1 MFTNRVVGVHKLGDL
16 SRCISYSL
24 ECGLLLYGD
33 CYCSGSRLDV
43 VCATMVS
50 RDINGATEPTGCEE
64 CLIVATEITLMK
76 EITCLKWRDPTD
88 GRLFFAC
95 THTPDIYFFIS
106 DTDPRRSACEQWT
119 LTASEQ
125 GPVWSSPTQGY
136 FFYENAQPTE
146 FALADDNDSGV
157 SVGEDPWPSTTENEL
172 QSHSAAIEPITFL
185 SGAMEPTVTGAIVR
199 ESIDT
204 QAGMVDPE
212 LDELHVRKVSI
223 SEDMMHIAIDRI
235 NLLKMLQQLDQQEIQ
250 LRLAEAVINKQIH
263 ERWNTLNPTSQ

>member
-1 MFTNRVVGVHKLGDL
+1 
-16 SRCISYSL
+16 
-24 ECGLLLYGD
+24 
-33 CYCSGSRLDV
+33 
-43 VCATMVS
+43 
-50 RDINGATEPTGCEE
+50 
-64 CLIVATEITLMK
+64 MK

-157 SVGEDPWPSTTENEL
+157 SVGEDPWPSTIENEL

-185 SGAMEPTVTGAIVR
+185 SGAMEPTLTEAIVR

-212 LDELHVRKVSI
+212 LDELLVRKISI
-223 SEDMMHIAIDRI
+223 SEKMMHVAVGRRK
-235 NLLKMLQQLDQQEIQ
+235 LMKMLQQLDQQENR
-250 LRLAEAVINKQIH
+250 LRQAEAAIDNQINAK
-263 ERWNTLNPTSQ
+263 WNQLNPTSQ